1 MIILNVRLKN
11 FGPFRDEADFDLSVG
26 KEKNIILVGGLNG
39 SGKTSLLNGIRLALF
54 GKLISRS
61 LDSQENYESILNQY
75 LNQQIAE
82 NETAWVEMVFMQ
94 NIKDRFV
101 YLIKRSWIKNNGTF
115 KEDFNYKKVFI
126 EENEDRSEEDLI
138 VEGLNWYGVLETLF
152 PPQVAR
158 LFLFDGEKI
167 ETMADPTNT
176 GKMLGS
182 AIDVLFGGGMLTQ
195 LEQDLKYVNRELIR
209 EQAKYSGDRLFIEEV
224 KQYST
229 LEERIDNLKRK
240 RADLENELLEI
251 EGKKKLSQEELRAI
265 GGDYYHK
272 RKDYEMRIAEV
283 EKSIEMLNQN
293 MITLMN
299 QELPF
304 LFLIEWIEEIYEKGK
319 NSIFD
324 QDILAVENLI
334 SERDSS
340 IINNL
345 LEEGYDNKLIQKIK
359 LMMQG
364 DKAQVLGSNT
374 TPFSHQEQGEA
385 KLILSKR
392 DEVKH
397 SLKSIFAQFSGL
409 ESELDLNKNLL
420 AMLPPVEK
428 AQPILKAIEDLIKEK
443 SELVLR
449 IKIVD
454 EQILELEKSKEL
466 KKKSI
471 HRQVEKFSNERLGN
485 EEISRMQ
492 KRIDQVETLIRA
504 FKKRLSGEKL
514 RKVEQ
519 LALESFNTIYRKVGL
534 IKNLSISPEEL
545 SLEMEDYSGNLVG
558 LSRLSAGERQI
569 LVTSLLWAIAKA
581 SKNSLPFIIDTP
593 LGRLDSKHRSNL
605 VDNFY
610 PIASHQVILLST
622 DQEIVGDNYENLRP
636 YIAKE
641 YGIVYDTR
649 TRCSSI
655 TKNYPFKEQ

>member
-11 FGPFRDEADFDLSVG
+11 FGPFRDLADFDLSV
-26 KEKNIILVGGLNG
+26 EKDRNIILVGGLNG

-61 LDSQENYESILNQY
+61 LDSQDNYESILNQY
-75 LNQQIAE
+75 LNQQLSE
-82 NETAWVEMVFMQ
+82 NELAWVEMVFKQ
-94 NIKDRFV
+94 NVEDRFV
-101 YLIKRSWIKNNGTF
+101 YQIKRSWKKNNGTF

-126 EENEDRSEEDLI
+126 EDNDDRSEEDLI

-167 ETMADPTNT
+167 ETMADPINT
-176 GKMLGS
+176 GKMLGN
-182 AIDVLFGGGMLTQ
+182 AIDVLFGGGMLSQ
-195 LEQDLKYVNRELIR
+195 LEQDLKYVNRELIK

-224 KQYST
+224 KKYST
-229 LEERIDNLKRK
+229 LEESIENLKMK
-240 RADLENELLEI
+240 RSQLEDELQEI
-251 EGKKKLSQEELRAI
+251 EEKKRLSQEELRSI

-272 RKDYEMRIAEV
+272 RKDYEKRIAEV
-283 EKSIEMLNQN
+283 EKSIEILNQN

-304 LFLIEWIEEIYEKGK
+304 LFLIGWIEEIYEKGK

-334 SERDSS
+334 TERDSS

-345 LEEGYDNKLIQKIK
+345 LKEGYDNNLIQKIK

-364 DKAQVLGSNT
+364 DKAQILGSNIT
-374 TPFSHQEQGEA
+374 QFSHQEQGEA
-385 KLILSKR
+385 KFILSKK

-397 SLKSIFAQFSGL
+397 TLKSIFAQFSGL

-420 AMLPPVEK
+420 AILPPVEK
-428 AQPILKAIEDLIKEK
+428 AQPILKVIEDLKKEAL
-443 SELVLR
+443 EIVLR
-449 IKIVD
+449 IKMVD

-466 KKKSI
+466 KQKYI
-471 HRQVEKFSNERLGN
+471 HNQVEKFSIERLGN

-492 KRIDQVETLIRA
+492 KRINQVETLICI
-504 FKKRLSGEKL
+504 FKRRLSKERLK
-514 RKVEQ
+514 KVEQ
-519 LALESFNTIYRKVGL
+519 LALEAFNTIYRKVGL
-534 IKNLSISPEEL
+534 VRSLSISHDEL
-545 SLEMEDYSGNLVG
+545 SLEMEDYAGNTVE

-649 TRCSSI
+649 TRCSGI
-655 TKNYPFKEQ
+655 IKNYPFKER